1 MQVETLVP
9 PGPTPSCR
17 VDYLTGSFK
26 LPAQSETEDLLNLGW
41 SIGHKVMP
49 NGEMN
54 GPRQGRIFEQVW
66 HHESGVTVEFTPF
79 DSKRKNAGTGIL
91 SVSGSVLASLDRME
105 RLQLYIEIYKWPGFY
120 RCTRIDTQ
128 FTVLEP
134 PITIYQFVDNCQS
147 GNLWAKGF
155 SAGRPFIQLDRS
167 GNHRIPPTW
176 YFGATD
182 SPTIGRVYRHG
193 AKHDWSTDD
202 IRFEVQQR
210 KRNADDTFRALVRQ
224 LIQEATNGP
233 LLLEKEANLVK
244 AISREKLDIRDT
256 SAIDRELL
264 GGKWLRKAPRASWY
278 AELVDAPGA
287 PVERTS
293 RPVPTLDQSVAAM
306 IEQYGA
312 KGGAWLL
319 QTMVSDGCTLEQAAE
334 GLGMRMIGMM
344 REQHRVLAKN
354 GLTDAQSVELDVL
367 YSRLTSES
375 SRLAEH
381 AWIE

>member
-26 LPAQSETEDLLNLGW
+26 LPAQPETEDLLNLGW
-41 SIGHKVMP
+41 AIGHKVMP

>member
-17 VDYLTGSFK
+17 VDYLTCSFK
-26 LPAQSETEDLLNLGW
+26 LPTQPEAEDLLNLGW
-41 SIGHKVMP
+41 AIGHKVMP

-66 HHESGVTVEFTPF
+66 QHESGVTVELTPAE
-79 DSKRKNAGTGIL
+79 SKRTNAGTGIL
-91 SVSGSVLASLDRME
+91 SISGSVLASLDAIE

-134 PITIYQFVDNCQS
+134 PITIYQFVDDCQS
-147 GNLWAKGF
+147 GNLWAKNY

-182 SPTIGRVYRHG
+182 SPTIGRIYRHG
-193 AKHDWSTDD
+193 AKHEWSIDD

-210 KRNADDTFRALVRQ
+210 KRNADDTFRALVKQ
-224 LIQEATNGP
+224 LIQESANGP

-287 PVERTS
+287 PIERTS
-293 RPVPTLDQSVAAM
+293 RPVPTLNQSIKASVD
-306 IEQYGA
+306 QYG
-312 KGGAWLL
+312 GNIGAWAIHG
-319 QTMVSDGCTLEQAAE
+319 MASEGCTLKQAAE
-334 GLGMRMIGMM
+334 LYVLRCIGSMGD
-344 REQHRVLAKN
+344 QHRARAKV
-354 GLTDAQSVELDVL
+354 GLTEAQSAEVDRL
-367 YSRLTSES
+367 YSKLTVRGSF
-375 SRLAEH
+375 LAEH
-381 AWIE
+381 LWNE